1 MGIISGSETS
11 LIIKEWQ
18 RTMQSSE
25 KINSAQFLE
34 HQLQEVI
41 TLLEKQQLER
51 SLVHRGP
58 GANHELVE
66 AMLQNQ
72 HQVRLQ
78 EKFAPLHPADT
89 AFILESLSL
98 DQREMAW
105 DAIKTQLDGQVLLE
119 VSDAVRQTLISGM
132 AAEELATVAGKLNT
146 DEIADLAADL
156 PKRTMLKIL
165 RSLNGE
171 ERKHL
176 NAILSYQDNKVGA
189 LMDFG
194 MITIRDDLNLKAII
208 AFIRKLG
215 KLPSHTDK
223 LFVVD
228 QHNVVQGILPLQRL
242 LTHLPSKQVADVMV
256 TDFIRF
262 QVDQEAAEAA
272 RAFERYDLISA
283 PVVDNVGKLQGR
295 LCVDNILDFIREK
308 TDEDLLI
315 QAGVGEEEDLS
326 SSVWKSARNRWGW
339 LIINIG
345 TAFASTRIIGV
356 FEDIIL
362 QLVALASLMPIIAAM
377 GGNTGNQTSMLII
390 RSLALGYINSS
401 NIGRIIKKE
410 LTLALINGLFIGF
423 ILGLLSMLLYWDI
436 ALSVVMG
443 VAMLINLLVAVIVG
457 LGIPLLRHKFGKDP
471 AVGTSVILTAIT
483 DSMGFFIFLG
493 LASLFLIK

>member
-1 MGIISGSETS
+1 MEANEQIH
-11 LIIKEWQ
+11 
-18 RTMQSSE
+18 
-25 KINSAQFLE
+25 SAQFLD
-34 HQLQEVI
+34 HQLQEI
-41 TLLEKQQLER
+41 ISLLEKQNIER
-51 SLVHRGP
+51 TLVQRGP
-58 GANHELVE
+58 SINHELIA

-72 HQVRLQ
+72 HQTRLQ
-78 EKFAPLHPADT
+78 EKLIQLHPADC
-89 AFILESLSL
+89 AFILESLPL
-98 DQREMAW
+98 NERKTVW
-105 DAIKTQLDGQVLLE
+105 NAIKSIHDGQILLE

-132 AAEELATVAGKLNT
+132 AAEDLATVASKLNT
-146 DEIADLAADL
+146 DEIADLAANL

-165 RSLNGE
+165 RSLNSE
-171 ERKHL
+171 DRQHL
-176 NAILSYQDNKVGA
+176 NDILSYQETQVGA

-194 MITIRDDLNLKAII
+194 MITIRNDLNLKAII
-208 AFIRKLG
+208 AYIRRLG

-228 QHNVVQGILPLQRL
+228 QNNIVQGILPLQRL
-242 LTHLPSKQVADVMV
+242 LTHLPSQQVAEVMV

-262 QVDQEAAEAA
+262 QIDQETAEAV

-283 PVVDNVGKLQGR
+283 PVVDKQNKLQGR
-295 LCVDNILDFIREK
+295 LCVDNILDYIREK
-308 TDEDLLI
+308 SNEDLLS
-315 QAGVGEEEDLS
+315 QAGVSEEEDLF

-339 LIINIG
+339 LLINIA

-390 RSLALGYINSS
+390 RSLALGQVTPS
-401 NIGRIIKKE
+401 NVGRLIKKE
-410 LTLALINGLFIGF
+410 LKLAIINGVFIGL
-423 ILGLLSMLLYWDI
+423 IMGLLSLLLYQDL
-436 ALSVVMG
+436 ALSAVMAT
-443 VAMLINLLVAVIVG
+443 AMFINLIVAVIFG
-457 LGIPLLRHKFGKDP
+457 LSIPLLRHQFGKDP

>member
-1 MGIISGSETS
+1 
-11 LIIKEWQ
+11 
-18 RTMQSSE
+18 MQTSE
-25 KINSAQFLE
+25 KIHSAQFLE
-34 HQLQEVI
+34 HQLQDVI
-41 TLLEKQQLER
+41 TLLEKQQLEK
-51 SLVHRGP
+51 SLVQRGP

-78 EKFAPLHPADT
+78 EKFALLRPADT
-89 AFILESLSL
+89 AFILESLPL
-98 DQREMAW
+98 DQRKTLW
-105 DAIKTQLDGQVLLE
+105 DAIKNQHDGQVLLE
-119 VSDAVRQTLISGM
+119 VSDAVRHTLISGM
-132 AAEELATVAGKLNT
+132 EAEELAIVAGKLNT

-165 RSLNGE
+165 RSLNSKD
-171 ERKHL
+171 RQHL
-176 NAILSYQDNKVGA
+176 NAILSYQDNQVGA

-194 MITIRDDLNLKAII
+194 MITIRADLNLKAII
-208 AFIRKLG
+208 AYIRKLG

-228 QHNVVQGILPLQRL
+228 QYDKVQGILPLQRL
-242 LTHLPSKQVADVMV
+242 LTHPPSHQVADVMV

-262 QVDQEAAEAA
+262 QIDQEAAEAA

-283 PVVDNVGKLQGR
+283 PVIDKDGKLQGR

-308 TDEDLLI
+308 TDEDLLT
-315 QAGVGEEEDLS
+315 QAGVGEEEDLF

-339 LIINIG
+339 LLINIA

-390 RSLALGYINSS
+390 RSLALGQITPS
-401 NIGRIIKKE
+401 NIRRLIKKE
-410 LTLALINGLFIGF
+410 LTLAVINGTFIGL
-423 ILGLLSMLLYWDI
+423 IMGLLSLLLYRDI
-436 ALSVVMG
+436 ALSAVMTT
-443 VAMLINLLVAVIVG
+443 AMFINLLVAVVVG

>member
-1 MGIISGSETS
+1 
-11 LIIKEWQ
+11 
-18 RTMQSSE
+18 MQSTE
-25 KINSAQFLE
+25 KIHSAQFLE

-41 TLLEKQQLER
+41 NLLEKQQLEK
-51 SLVHRGP
+51 SLVERSP
-58 GANHELVE
+58 TSNHELVA

-72 HQVRLQ
+72 HQARLQ
-78 EKFAPLHPADT
+78 EKFAPLHPADS
-89 AFILESLSL
+89 AFILESLPL
-98 DQREMAW
+98 DQRQTAW
-105 DAIKTQLDGQVLLE
+105 DAIKAQHDGQILLE

-146 DEIADLAADL
+146 DEIADLAADI

-165 RSLNGE
+165 RSLNSK

-176 NAILSYQDNKVGA
+176 NAILSYQENQVGA

-194 MITIRDDLNLKAII
+194 MITIRDDLTLKAII
-208 AFIRKLG
+208 AYIRRLG

-228 QHNVVQGILPLQRL
+228 QYDKVQGILPLQRL
-242 LTHLPSKQVADVMV
+242 LTHLPTRQVADVMV
-256 TDFIRF
+256 TDFVRF
-262 QVDQEAAEAA
+262 QIDQEAAEAV
-272 RAFERYDLISA
+272 RAFERYNLISA
-283 PVVDNVGKLQGR
+283 PVVDSEGKLQGR

-308 TDEDLLI
+308 TDEDLLT
-315 QAGVGEEEDLS
+315 QAGVGEEEDLF

-339 LIINIG
+339 LLINIV

-390 RSLALGYINSS
+390 RSLALGQITSGNV
-401 NIGRIIKKE
+401 GRMIKKE
-410 LTLALINGLFIGF
+410 LTLALINGTFIGC
-423 ILGLLSMLLYWDI
+423 IMGLLSLLLYQDV
-436 ALSVVMG
+436 ALSAVMAT
-443 VAMLINLLVAVIVG
+443 AMFINLLVAVIVG

-471 AVGTSVILTAIT
+471 AVGTSVILTAVT

>member
-1 MGIISGSETS
+1 M
-11 LIIKEWQ
+11 
-18 RTMQSSE
+18 MQSSE

-34 HQLQEVI
+34 LQLQEVI

-51 SLVHRGP
+51 SLVQRGP
-58 GANHELVE
+58 IANYELVE

-72 HQVRLQ
+72 HQARLQ
-78 EKFAPLHPADT
+78 EKFAPLHPADS

-98 DQREMAW
+98 EQREMAW
-105 DAIKTQLDGQVLLE
+105 DAVKTQLDGQVLLE

-146 DEIADLAADL
+146 DELADLAADL

-171 ERKHL
+171 ERRNL
-176 NAILSYQDNKVGA
+176 NAVLSYQDHQVGA

-208 AFIRKLG
+208 VYIRKLG

-228 QHNVVQGILPLQRL
+228 LYGKVQGILPLQRL
-242 LTHLPSKQVADVMV
+242 LTHVPSKQVADVMV
-256 TDFIRF
+256 TDFIYF

-283 PVVDNVGKLQGR
+283 PVVDSEGNLQGR

-308 TDEDLLI
+308 TDEDLLT
-315 QAGVGEEEDLS
+315 QAGVGEQEDLS

-339 LIINIG
+339 LLINIA

-356 FEDIIL
+356 FEGIIL

-390 RSLALGYINSS
+390 RSLALGHINSS
-401 NIGRIIKKE
+401 NISRIIKKE
-410 LTLALINGLFIGF
+410 LTLAVINGIFIGV
-423 ILGLLSMLLYWDI
+423 IMGLVSMVLYWDI
-436 ALSVVMG
+436 ALSVVMA
-443 VAMLINLLVAVIVG
+443 VAMFINLLVAAVVG

-471 AVGTSVILTAIT
+471 AVGTSVILTAVT